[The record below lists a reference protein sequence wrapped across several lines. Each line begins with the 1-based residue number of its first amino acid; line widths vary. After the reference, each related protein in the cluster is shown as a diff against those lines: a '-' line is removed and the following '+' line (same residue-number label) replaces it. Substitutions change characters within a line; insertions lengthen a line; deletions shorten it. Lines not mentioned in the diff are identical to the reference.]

1 MVYKMTKTNKLE
13 KKAQEKRIDKLL
25 DQLAETTNRDPPYK
39 ALMEELKDYKKK
51 YGRGYLHRRK

>member
-1 MVYKMTKTNKLE
+1 MTEINKLE
-13 KKAQEKRIDKLL
+13 KQTQEKRIDKLL